1 MGGSGNGMKR
11 IILIAFAVFLLTNGV
26 FAAEV
31 KNLVSKQVGNRVL
44 FEFDVIGEEVETDVT
59 ITLRINDKT
68 YTAKDL
74 HLEGDYGKIKVGRGR
89 KIYWNVL
96 QDFPRG
102 YSGDLAAEIVA
113 QTMIPSSMGGDTF
126 IGRVLARVSN
136 ADDKAVMYVNNREV
150 IAIRWGKGQGGKRI
164 GHRPGDSGW
173 IDISPYMVKGENTFR
188 FWVWNKRICCSVS
201 GTFEVKVNG
210 VSTITRKFAQKD
222 SSEGVKYDETVR
234 LNLPLSEQ
242 KEIDRDSGDVD
253 VGIVTSGVASV
264 YENAL
269 RGVRV
274 RNLTPDIYKKLD
286 ISEEIKGVVVTKI
299 ESGSPASKKFSE
311 KKLLASDVIM
321 AINRKAISNIEDYEV
336 VVSKI
341 KPYNHVLLLV
351 HRRGSALFMVLSDK

>member
-1 MGGSGNGMKR
+1 MKR
-11 IILIAFAVFLLTNGV
+11 IILIAFAAFLLTNGV

-44 FEFDVIGEEVETDVT
+44 FEFDVIGEEEETGVT
-59 ITLRINDKT
+59 ITLTINGKT

-74 HLEGDYGKIKVGRGR
+74 HLEGDYGKLKVGRE
-89 KIYWNVL
+89 KTIYWNVL
-96 QDFPRG
+96 RDFPRG

-113 QTMIPSSMGGDTF
+113 QTMIPSSMGDTF
-126 IGRVLARVSN
+126 IGKVMARVSN

-173 IDISPYMVKGENTFR
+173 IDISPYMVKGKNTVR

-210 VSTITRKFAQKD
+210 VSTIARKFAQKD

-234 LNLPLSEQ
+234 LNLPLSEE

-253 VGIVTSGVASV
+253 AGIVTGGVTTA

-274 RNLTPDIYKKLD
+274 RNLTPHIYKKLD

-299 ESGSPASKKFSE
+299 ESGSPASKKFSKPD

-321 AINRKAISNIEDYEV
+321 EINTKDISNISNIEDYEV

-341 KPYNHVLLLV
+341 KAYDKVLLLV
-351 HRRGSALFMVLSDK
+351 HRRGSFIYIFLSDK